1 MSPDPKQ
8 ERDDF
13 EYDPPRSIFAATWFR
28 ALLVLI
34 VVGVIGAI
42 AVPWAL
48 DWMNAPTTTATVAVQ
63 SAPLPVAPPASS
75 EPPAA
80 PSGEQ
85 AGAPVGAVVPPPS
98 SGSPSPQASASDR
111 QPATA
116 VPAPAAEP
124 AKTDATAPK
133 SPPAARAEAKLSD
146 DAAAKKPVRAS
157 RAVAQAPAAAGSG
170 AAWWVQVGAFKDAQT
185 AQRVAEKLR
194 AESFQVQET
203 TVTRTATPAARAS
216 TPAPAGGAASEQY
229 DVFVT
234 GVPSGELTERL
245 TNKGLASEPSGS
257 GVVVRPS
264 LPLRD
269 AVALSK
275 DLASEGLKVQVRR
288 AGGDAGVSPSAAP
301 AVAGGGETLHRV
313 RVGAFSDRAAATA
326 AMRELESK
334 GFKGFVARGGS

>member
-1 MSPDPKQ
+1 MSPDPKAEQ

-13 EYDPPRSIFAATWFR
+13 DYDPPRSIFAATWFR

-48 DWMNAPTTTATVAVQ
+48 DWMNPPPTTATAAVQ
-63 SAPLPVAPPASS
+63 SAPLPVAVPPAS
-75 EPPAA
+75 PPAEEGSAAA
-80 PSGEQ
+80 PI
-85 AGAPVGAVVPPPS
+85 GAVVAAAPTSESAATPAP
-98 SGSPSPQASASDR
+98 SASSA
-111 QPATA
+111 PATA
-116 VPAPAAEP
+116 VPAPAPEP
-124 AKTDATAPK
+124 APVSTSAADE
-133 SPPAARAEAKLSD
+133 PPAPDKVKPVIEAP
-146 DAAAKKPVRAS
+146 AKKPARAA
-157 RAVAQAPAAAGSG
+157 RTVAQAAPAATAKGS
-170 AAWWVQVGAFKDAQT
+170 WWVQVGAFKDAQT

-203 TVTRTATPAARAS
+203 TLTRTRAGRTSQRAPAA
-216 TPAPAGGAASEQY
+216 GATNEQY
-229 DVFVT
+229 DVFVS
-234 GVPSGELTERL
+234 GVPATELAGKL
-245 TNKGLASEPSGS
+245 TTKGLASEPSGA

-301 AVAGGGETLHRV
+301 AATGNETLHRV
-313 RVGAFSDRAAATA
+313 RVGSFSDRAAAVA

-334 GFKGFVARGGS
+334 GFKGFLAKGGS

>member
-1 MSPDPKQ
+1 MSPDPKAEQ

-34 VVGVIGAI
+34 VVGVVGAV
-42 AVPWAL
+42 AVPYAL
-48 DWMNAPTTTATVAVQ
+48 DWMNPPPPAATAAAVQ
-63 SAPLPVAPPASS
+63 SAPLPVAPPAAPGGDA
-75 EPPAA
+75 EEAA
-80 PSGEQ
+80 GS
-85 AGAPVGAVVPPPS
+85 PVGTVAAEP
-98 SGSPSPQASASDR
+98 
-111 QPATA
+111 TA
-116 VPAPAAEP
+116 EPAPAPSAGPSGDAATTGPAPSPEP
-124 AKTDATAPK
+124 VKADAKS
-133 SPPAARAEAKLSD
+133 SPPATKAPTAPAAKTTARA
-146 DAAAKKPVRAS
+146 PRV
-157 RAVAQAPAAAGSG
+157 VAQASTPAGG
-170 AAWWVQVGAFKDAQT
+170 AWWVQVGAFKDAQT

-194 AESFQVQET
+194 AATFQVQES
-203 TVTRTATPAARAS
+203 TVTRTAPAARRS
-216 TPAPAGGAASEQY
+216 RPAATSGSAAEQY

-234 GVPSGELTERL
+234 GLPGPELTGKL
-245 TNKGLASEPSGS
+245 TTKGLASESSGS

-301 AVAGGGETLHRV
+301 ASAGGDETLHRV
-313 RVGAFSDRAAATA
+313 RVGSFADRAAATA

-334 GFKGFVARGGS
+334 GFKGFLARGDS